1 MTTRPVIISVAMHV
15 LLAVLVLVGL
25 PSISRDLPEEM
36 PIVIM
41 EIVQTVPENN
51 LVEGDKISTAK
62 TAQEAAK
69 TTTRKTPP
77 PPPPPP
83 PRRSAADEPVK
94 SETIDPPKPDLSAEV
109 LPDKPEAKP
118 KLAEAKSP
126 ALPKQLPKPKP
137 KRPKK
142 QKKQVQTAQ
151 PVPKPKADQK
161 SKAKQQQEAL
171 ARKVNK
177 LAQEEE
183 ARKLAG
189 EAALQNLAKMQAQAE
204 DAAKKK
210 KAQQRK
216 EASDILT
223 KTLTQTAGNAIKAQK
238 EKKIAPVGA
247 DDITRIMNHIAKCWQ
262 PPLGAA
268 GNDSLIVDIIVSLDR
283 DGNVLNTQVA
293 DKLRYNLDRYFK
305 VAASEAQRATI
316 ACSPLPIPADKYDQM
331 KDMTIGFNPKF
342 LSR

>member
-1 MTTRPVIISVAMHV
+1 MTSRPVIISVAMHV
-15 LLAVLVLVGL
+15 LLALLALVGL
-25 PSISRDLPEEM
+25 PSISRDMPDEM

-41 EIVQTVPENN
+41 EIVDTVPENN
-51 LVEGDKISTAK
+51 LIEGDKVSTAEK
-62 TAQEAAK
+62 AQDAAK
-69 TTTRKTPP
+69 TSSRKTPP
-77 PPPPPP
+77 PPPPP
-83 PRRSAADEPVK
+83 RRAPEPEPTK
-94 SETIDPPKPDLSAEV
+94 AETIEPPKPDLSAEV
-109 LPDKPEAKP
+109 LPEKPQVKP

-137 KRPKK
+137 KRPNKP
-142 QKKQVQTAQ
+142 KKQVQTTQ
-151 PVPKPKADQK
+151 PAPKPKPNQK
-161 SKAKQQQEAL
+161 SKAKQQQEEL

-177 LAQEEE
+177 LAKEQEK
-183 ARKLAG
+183 RKQAG
-189 EAALQNLAKMQAQAE
+189 EAALQNLTKMQAEAE
-204 DAAKKK
+204 DAQKKK

-247 DDITRIMNHIAKCWQ
+247 DDITRILNHISTCWQ

-283 DGNVLNTQVA
+283 DGNVLNAEVA
-293 DKLRYNLDRYFK
+293 DKLRFNLDRYFK

-331 KDMTIGFNPKF
+331 KELTIGFNPKF